1 MKKIIFFVTFAA
13 MGYTSYS
20 QSLGYEDLSTMFS
33 RNDRNGSARFVA
45 MGGAFGAV
53 GGDVTAMTINPAGI
67 SIFNDSNAS
76 IAFQSRSTDYLTTYY
91 GNSTTTQQDFFKVS
105 NAGVVFTF
113 NNYTSD
119 EWSKL
124 AMGINFR
131 VLADFEDTFIARG
144 TSSFASFDNFR

>member
-1 MKKIIFFVTFAA
+1 MAFAA
-13 MGYTSYS
+13 LSYTSYS

-91 GNSTTTQQDFFKVS
+91 GNSTTTQQTLKKGS
-105 NAGVVFTF
+105 CRLEIA
-113 NNYTSD
+113 
-119 EWSKL
+119 
-124 AMGINFR
+124 
-131 VLADFEDTFIARG
+131 VLVYYVRGPIPATKETRGARRSLQRTTQFEFQAIKISG
-144 TSSFASFDNFR
+144 TC

>member
-1 MKKIIFFVTFAA
+1 
-13 MGYTSYS
+13 
-20 QSLGYEDLSTMFS
+20 
-33 RNDRNGSARFVA
+33 

-131 VLADFEDTFIARG
+131 VLADFEDTFIEI
-144 TSSFASFDNFR
+144 